1 MTQLLEPNEASTSDS
16 AGSVASDRVVAQSAC
31 PLCREQSRSLFQ
43 KQGIWIR
50 ECSACLHRYAIPDT
64 PDEHV
69 AQTYGDDYFFGGGA
83 GYDDYL
89 SEAELLTAHGRRY
102 ARILNRFAVP
112 SRILDVGA
120 AAGFVLQ
127 GLTESGWTG
136 AGVEPNSA
144 MARHARETLGL
155 DVRCGTLE
163 TMPAADQFDAV
174 SMIQVMA
181 HFVDPHEASA
191 RVSELVATNGLCLVE
206 TWNVRSWSAR
216 LFGENW
222 HEYSPPSVLQW
233 YSPAT
238 LSALFTQHGFEA
250 IAQGRPSKKISVGHA
265 RSLLQHGQATS
276 PLARIGASILKA
288 LPGRLTLPYPS
299 EDLFWMV
306 FRKV

>member
-1 MTQLLEPNEASTSDS
+1 MAQLLEVNRMSTGELAGES
-16 AGSVASDRVVAQSAC
+16 ANDRDVTLGGC
-31 PLCREQSRSLFQ
+31 PLCGQKSRLQFQ

-50 ECSACLHRYAIPDT
+50 ECSACRHRYAVPDT

-69 AQTYGDDYFFGGGA
+69 ATIYDDDYFFGGGA
-83 GYDDYL
+83 GYADYL

-102 ARILNRFAVP
+102 AKILNRFATP
-112 SRILDVGA
+112 ARILDVGA
-120 AAGFVLQ
+120 AAGFVLK

-155 DVRCGTLE
+155 DVHCGTLE
-163 TMPAADQFDAV
+163 TMPGEQFDVV

-181 HFVDPHEASA
+181 HFVDPHEAAA
-191 RVSELVATNGLCLVE
+191 RVSKLVAMNGLCLVE

-233 YSPAT
+233 FSPET
-238 LSALFTQHGFEA
+238 LTTLFARHGFEIVA
-250 IAQGRPSKKISVGHA
+250 RGRPSKKISVGHA
-265 RSLLQHGQATS
+265 RSLLQHGQTTS
-276 PLARIGASILKA
+276 PLARIGASILKS